1 MKLST
6 AAVALAAALAAS
18 PGALAQFA
26 QQGPKLVAIDP
37 ADEQGTSVALSA
49 DGNTAIVGGDAAFVW
64 IRSGGTWSQQG
75 TRLLVNDGVNLI
87 SQFSVALSADGNTAL
102 IGNASDNTQGA
113 AWVWTR
119 SGGVWTQ
126 QGPKLVGSGG
136 IGSPQQGIAVALSA
150 DGNTAMIGGRDD
162 NHGVGAV
169 WFWTRSGGVWSQQGP
184 KLVGSGVAGTANLG
198 SSVALSAD
206 GNTAIAGG
214 PIDSTGIGAAW
225 VWTRS
230 AGVWTQQGSKL
241 VGSGG
246 VGGSEQGIAVDL
258 SDDGNTALVGGCLD
272 DSFKG
277 ATWVW
282 TRSGG
287 VWTQQGGKLV
297 ATGAASRQGRA
308 VALSAD
314 GDTAIIGGPAGG
326 VGGAAIWTRSGGM
339 WTLLMTL
346 EGSDSPFQGTS
357 VALSADAKTALVGWN
372 GDDNNHGAVWPFVA
386 STGLSIVKASVAAG
400 VVEPGRTF
408 GYVLA
413 VTNAGPSTAANVT
426 VTDALP
432 PGLTLFSPPAGSGW
446 TCGQA
451 AGTVTCTAASLPLGV
466 APPIGIGVTAP
477 SSPATLTNVAK
488 VSSSSP
494 DPDLTDNTATNVTVV
509 AVTDLDVANTTST
522 VTAFGLF
529 PFTHTLTV
537 TNAGP
542 SDAVGIIVTDL
553 LAPGTRFVSASG
565 SGWSCEDETFIV
577 VCTRP
582 LLAVGAAPPIILT
595 IMPGNP
601 PFGMTLSNTAIV
613 ASTTFDPN
621 PANNRSTSAIVL
633 VPASEI
639 PALGSGALALLV
651 AALGAIGF
659 IAVSRRG

>member
-113 AWVWTR
+113 A
-119 SGGVWTQ
+119 
-126 QGPKLVGSGG
+126 
-136 IGSPQQGIAVALSA
+136 
-150 DGNTAMIGGRDD
+150 
-162 NHGVGAV
+162 
-169 WFWTRSGGVWSQQGP
+169 
-184 KLVGSGVAGTANLG
+184 
-198 SSVALSAD
+198 
-206 GNTAIAGG
+206 
-214 PIDSTGIGAAW
+214 
-225 VWTRS
+225 
-230 AGVWTQQGSKL
+230 
-241 VGSGG
+241 
-246 VGGSEQGIAVDL
+246 
-258 SDDGNTALVGGCLD
+258 
-272 DSFKG
+272 
-277 ATWVW
+277 WVW